1 MIYGFKVA
9 LPLLGWAMWPMFVM
23 IFPET
28 KNSSSPAKQ
37 PKDRNKMTDKK
48 DKWTKWMTQLFSKNR
63 QATWATY
70 LEKSSQRQIDELNIL
85 YLFWPKTGDELNDTF
100 CPIDR
105 KVYNWMTD
113 IAEDQHQLDIRT
125 TDAWQGNA
133 DIKQGDDLS
142 DDKINVSEPYLI
154 PQTSRVGLTKPLP
167 SSARGT
173 WCRSLDPSKVSLFVC
188 LSVHQSVLPSIP
200 RR

>member
-1 MIYGFKVA
+1 MNDAVIFKEQTSNM
-9 LPLLGWAMWPMFVM
+9 G
-23 IFPET
+23 
-28 KNSSSPAKQ
+28 
-37 PKDRNKMTDKK
+37 
-48 DKWTKWMTQLFSKNR
+48 
-63 QATWATY
+63 
-70 LEKSSQRQIDELNIL
+70 NISRKIL
-85 YLFWPKTGDELNDTF
+85 PKTDRRTEYFIFILAQDRRWTEWHILPYWQKEL
-100 CPIDR
+100 R